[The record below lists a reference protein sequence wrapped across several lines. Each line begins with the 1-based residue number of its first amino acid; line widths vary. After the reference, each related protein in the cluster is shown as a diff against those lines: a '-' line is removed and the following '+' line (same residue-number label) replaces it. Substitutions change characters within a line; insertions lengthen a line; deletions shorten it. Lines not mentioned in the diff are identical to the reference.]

1 MLPVCS
7 VRGAI
12 SLLCWLGG
20 GGGGGGGGRL
30 AQVLCPPGHAPTVS
44 VTRHFRQDSAMMS
57 NNSIVPGLSLNYES
71 I

>member
-20 GGGGGGGGRL
+20 GGGGGGGGGRL
-30 AQVLCPPGHAPTVS
+30 AQVLCPPGHAPTV
-44 VTRHFRQDSAMMS
+44 TRHFRQDSAMMS
-57 NNSIVPGLSLNYES
+57 NDSIVPGLSLNYES